1 MTVLV
6 VDDDRAIREAVV
18 RAIKFDGMEAEAVAT
33 AREALQRVNGEHGT
47 RPDLLILDLGLPD
60 LDGLDVVKQIRAR
73 GDDIPILV
81 LTARTQIS
89 DRVAGLDAGADDYLP
104 KPFALPELLARVRAL
119 LRRIQLDAAVDTD
132 VLPDG
137 EVYKIE
143 DLVVD
148 PTAYRATRNGRH
160 CNLTRTEFA
169 LLEVLARNAGKVVP
183 RDMLLEKVWGWISP
197 TLSNG
202 LDVYIGYLRRKL
214 EENGEPRLVQ
224 TVRGVGYVLRI
235 EE

>member
-73 GDDIPILV
+73 GDDIPVLV

-119 LRRIQLDAAVDTD
+119 LRRIQLDATVDTD

>member
-73 GDDIPILV
+73 GDDIPVLV

-169 LLEVLARNAGKVVP
+169 LL
-183 RDMLLEKVWGWISP
+183 
-197 TLSNG
+197 
-202 LDVYIGYLRRKL
+202 
-214 EENGEPRLVQ
+214 
-224 TVRGVGYVLRI
+224 
-235 EE
+235 

>member
-1 MTVLV
+1 
-6 VDDDRAIREAVV
+6 
-18 RAIKFDGMEAEAVAT
+18 
-33 AREALQRVNGEHGT
+33 LQRVNGEHGT

-73 GDDIPILV
+73 GDDIPVLV

>member
-60 LDGLDVVKQIRAR
+60 LDGLDVVKQIRSR
-73 GDDIPILV
+73 GDDIPVLV

>member
-73 GDDIPILV
+73 GDDIPVLV

-137 EVYKIE
+137 EVYRIE

>member
-33 AREALQRVNGEHGT
+33 AREALQRVNGEQGT

-73 GDDIPILV
+73 GDDIPVLV

>member
-73 GDDIPILV
+73 GDDIPVLV

-104 KPFALPELLARVRAL
+104 KPFALPELLARVQAL

>member
-1 MTVLV
+1 
-6 VDDDRAIREAVV
+6 
-18 RAIKFDGMEAEAVAT
+18 MEAEAVAT

-73 GDDIPILV
+73 GDDIPVLV

>member
-33 AREALQRVNGEHGT
+33 AREALQRVNGEHRT

-73 GDDIPILV
+73 GDDIPVLV

>member
-33 AREALQRVNGEHGT
+33 AREALKRVNGEHGT

-73 GDDIPILV
+73 GDDIPVLV

>member
-47 RPDLLILDLGLPD
+47 RPDLLILDLGLPH

-73 GDDIPILV
+73 GDDIPVLV

>member
-1 MTVLV
+1 
-6 VDDDRAIREAVV
+6 
-18 RAIKFDGMEAEAVAT
+18 
-33 AREALQRVNGEHGT
+33 
-47 RPDLLILDLGLPD
+47 
-60 LDGLDVVKQIRAR
+60 
-73 GDDIPILV
+73 LV

>member
-60 LDGLDVVKQIRAR
+60 LDGLDVVRQIRAR
-73 GDDIPILV
+73 GDDIPVLV

>member
-73 GDDIPILV
+73 GDDIPVLV

-132 VLPDG
+132 VLPEG

>member
-73 GDDIPILV
+73 GDDIPVLV

-132 VLPDG
+132 MLPDG

>member
-73 GDDIPILV
+73 GDDIPVLV

-160 CNLTRTEFA
+160 CNLSRTEFA

>member
-1 MTVLV
+1 
-6 VDDDRAIREAVV
+6 
-18 RAIKFDGMEAEAVAT
+18 
-33 AREALQRVNGEHGT
+33 VNGEHGT

-73 GDDIPILV
+73 GDDIPVLV

>member
-73 GDDIPILV
+73 GDDIPVLV

>member
-18 RAIKFDGMEAEAVAT
+18 RAIKFDGMEAEAVAN

-73 GDDIPILV
+73 GDDIPVLV

>member
-73 GDDIPILV
+73 GDDIPVLV

-183 RDMLLEKVWGWISP
+183 RDMLLEKEWGWISP